1 MRTSL
6 EEERRMLLEQI
17 EASRAVYRRM
27 LSGHSPDRNSTMS
40 EAMTTRQRLYSPRR
54 QIMQWMT
61 DHPLHVAAGVT
72 LLVWLGP
79 RLIQRVRAQHQKK
92 RTPDTSLPTLG
103 GGTVKAIA
111 TVLILLLRN
120 PRRLQS
126 TTKLLTT
133 AWRWLRHTA
142 SISTSIHGRKP
153 HA

>member
-6 EEERRMLLEQI
+6 EEERRLLLEQI

-27 LSGHSPDRNSTMS
+27 LSGQGPDRNSTMS
-40 EAMTTRQRLYSPRR
+40 EAMMTRQRLHSPRR
-54 QIMQWMT
+54 QIVQWMV

-79 RLIQRVRAQHQKK
+79 RLIQRIRAQRQKK
-92 RTPDTSLPTLG
+92 RALETSLPNRG

-111 TVLILLLRN
+111 TVLILLLRD

-133 AWRWLRHTA
+133 AWRWLRRTT